1 MLLSDYASG
10 FSFFLFFLGGTV
22 LKKLFPHFGGQPPPP
37 MNTPLP
43 EAGQPPLLRNFPIV
57 TNLILVYS
65 SLNGSSLMLL
75 ITLLH

>member
-1 MLLSDYASG
+1 MA
-10 FSFFLFFLGGTV
+10 FHNHKQ
-22 LKKLFPHFGGQPPPP
+22 KKYVVNLDIENAFEWLCIWV